1 MANLEKFK
9 QLKLAKFVSFW
20 DLGNWNYCVAK
31 LNLRLIQ
38 ALNSLRV
45 KLAVAK
51 NSKYLL
57 IVLILK
63 EVSKNQRKKLD
74 QIYFEYTFTK

>member
-1 MANLEKFK
+1 
-9 QLKLAKFVSFW
+9 
-20 DLGNWNYCVAK
+20 VAK

-45 KLAVAK
+45 KPAIAK

-57 IVLILK
+57 IVSILK
-63 EVSKNQRKKLD
+63 EVSKNQRKNRTK
-74 QIYFEYTFTK
+74 FTLNTHLQNREIFYR